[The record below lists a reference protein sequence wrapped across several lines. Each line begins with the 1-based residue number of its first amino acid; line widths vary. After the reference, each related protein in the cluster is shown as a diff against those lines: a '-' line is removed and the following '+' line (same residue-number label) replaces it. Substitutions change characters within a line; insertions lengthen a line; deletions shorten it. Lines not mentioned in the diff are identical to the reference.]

1 MNEDSECPSCKS
13 ELIHEID
20 RLKCSVCMVQ
30 ILTYNIKN
38 GEINHGKSDGKSY
51 PKIRHTRKL

>member
-1 MNEDSECPSCKS
+1 MNEFKEYSECPSCKS
-13 ELIHEID
+13 KLIQEID

-30 ILTYNIKN
+30 ILIKN